1 MPSGTHIDDNLVHE
15 YLWKRSDRRGVVRIE
30 PSALMK
36 YLGVNKYTVSRLV
49 ARMVEDGRME
59 QVTKRRYRVG
69 LFRMVDPE
77 EYVSESETK

>member
-1 MPSGTHIDDNLVHE
+1 MPSGNHIDDSLVHE

-30 PSALMK
+30 PSLLMK
-36 YLGVNKYTVSRLV
+36 FLGVNKYTVSRLV
-49 ARMVEDGRME
+49 ARMVEDGRIE

-69 LFRMVDPE
+69 LFRVVDPE